1 VPAHIRRDCNIAL
14 DIPAGLEHFHA
25 GRGSPDE
32 KLAYKIHGEKWA
44 LDNRVDLSWI
54 WRAHVQRRL

>member
-1 VPAHIRRDCNIAL
+1 MLADIRLAGDIAL

-44 LDNRVDLSWI
+44 LDNRVDLPWI

>member
-1 VPAHIRRDCNIAL
+1 MLADIRLAGDIAL

-25 GRGSPDE
+25 ERGAHHE
-32 KLAYKIHGEKWA
+32 KLAYKIHGEKWS
-44 LDNRVDLSWI
+44 LDNRIDLPWI

>member
-1 VPAHIRRDCNIAL
+1 MLADIRLACNIAL

-25 GRGSPDE
+25 RRGSPHE
-32 KLAYKIHGEKWA
+32 KLAYKIHAEKRP